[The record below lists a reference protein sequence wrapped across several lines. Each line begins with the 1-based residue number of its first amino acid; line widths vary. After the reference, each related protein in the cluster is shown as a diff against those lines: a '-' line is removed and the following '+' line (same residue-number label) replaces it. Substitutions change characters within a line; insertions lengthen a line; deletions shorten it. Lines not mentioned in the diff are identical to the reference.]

1 MEILRDVINIITS
14 LLFLY
19 VVVMFWLNLYGK
31 FK

>member
-19 VVVMFWLNLYGK
+19 VVVMFWLNLYEK